1 MLQKIKNICHNRS
14 AYIKAYLWPLPRFRR
29 EIVVMVDG
37 VHTHGGL
44 GDRLKFILSVY
55 SYCKENSI
63 PFKIYW
69 IYPFKLERI
78 LLPNHYDWRIKESE
92 LSFSHYDTKEICLWY
107 KKRDAQGKNYSE
119 QNISLLDKEIGKERK
134 QFHLYGNIDSS
145 TQDYDELFHELFKPS
160 QYLSERIDLCKQ
172 QLTKPYEAVTLRFQ
186 QLLGD
191 FEEGDFPIL
200 PDSEKEDLIRVCKN
214 MIIELY
220 YTGYFSTEK
229 ILVTSDS
236 PSFLEE
242 IDKLNYV
249 YTIPGRMEHMDF
261 THNSDLEVYAKSFV
275 DLIMLSKAQRITLLK
290 TGQMYRSGFPKF
302 AAEMGSTL
310 FNEIV
315 FKI

>member
-1 MLQKIKNICHNRS
+1 MLQKIKSICHNRS
-14 AYIKAYLWPLPRFRR
+14 AYIKAYLWPLPRFHR

-55 SYCKENSI
+55 SYCKENRI

-69 IYPFKLERI
+69 TYPFKLERI

-92 LSFSHYDTKEICLWY
+92 LSFSHYDSREICLWD
-107 KKRDAQGKNYSE
+107 KKSDAQGNNYSE

-134 QFHLYGNIDSS
+134 QFHLYGNIDE
-145 TQDYDELFHELFKPS
+145 TQDYHQVYHELFKPS
-160 QYLSERIDLCKQ
+160 QYLSDRIDLYKQ

-200 PDSEKEDLIRVCKN
+200 PDSEKQNLIRVCKN
-214 MIIELY
+214 KIAELHDN
-220 YTGYFSTEK
+220 GYFTTEK

-242 IDKLNYV
+242 IECIENKFQEKL
-249 YTIPGRMEHMDF
+249 
-261 THNSDLEVYAKSFV
+261 SLEERKKY
-275 DLIMLSKAQRITLLK
+275 LSQ
-290 TGQMYRSGFPKF
+290 
-302 AAEMGSTL
+302 
-310 FNEIV
+310 
-315 FKI
+315 KII

>member
-1 MLQKIKNICHNRS
+1 MLQKIKNICQNRS
-14 AYIKAYLWPLPRFRR
+14 AYVKAYLWPLPKFRR

-37 VHTHGGL
+37 VHSHGGL
-44 GDRLKFILSVY
+44 GDRLKLILSVY
-55 SYCKENSI
+55 SFCKEHSI

-69 IYPFKLERI
+69 TYPFKLERI
-78 LLPNHYDWRIKESE
+78 LLPNHFDWRIKESE
-92 LSFSHYDTKEICLWY
+92 LSFSHYDSKEICLWLEEH
-107 KKRDAQGKNYSE
+107 DDQGKNYSE
-119 QNISLLDKEIGKERK
+119 QNTAILEKEIGKKHK
-134 QFHLYGNIDSS
+134 QFHLYGNIDSA
-145 TQDYDELFHELFKPS
+145 TQDYNQLYHELFKPS
-160 QYLSERIDLCKQ
+160 QYLSERINLCKQ

-214 MIIELY
+214 KITELY
-220 YTGYFSTEK
+220 NNGYFSTEK

-236 PSFLEE
+236 PTFLKE

-261 THNSDLEVYAKSFV
+261 THNINLEVYAKSFV
-275 DLIMLSKAQRITLLK
+275 DLIMLSNAQRITLLK
-290 TGQMYRSGFPKF
+290 TGLMYRSGFPRF

-315 FKI
+315 F